1 MPYPKELY
9 RPHSHPVTRNSGACR
24 GTPASRA
31 HNLLL
36 LFTHSLRCG
45 LEECRQPRW
54 LALISFLII
63 IGTAAAVARE
73 PAPEILGIRLGM
85 KYASAHTRLTR
96 IGHFKSE
103 DEGQEVW
110 TLNNDKHYQYA
121 IVGFDQERK
130 VRYVTV
136 LARPDGQAVNYEDI
150 GDLAQAARAGQPGNL
165 RYTWKLNDR
174 KNHFEYLAIVAG
186 KDAHRLDRYTVKRLG
201 LQNEEE
207 HERD

>member
-1 MPYPKELY
+1 MMRL
-9 RPHSHPVTRNSGACR
+9 ALLI
-24 GTPASRA
+24 
-31 HNLLL
+31 LLL
-36 LFTHSLRCG
+36 SG
-45 LEECRQPRW
+45 LDG
-54 LALISFLII
+54 F
-63 IGTAAAVARE
+63 AASHQ

-85 KYASAHTRLTR
+85 KYASAHARLTR

-121 IVGFDQERK
+121 IVGFDRERK

-150 GDLAQAARAGQPGNL
+150 GDLAQASHAGQPGNL
-165 RYTWKLNDR
+165 RYTWKLSDR
-174 KNHFEYLAIVAG
+174 KSHFEYIAIVTG

-201 LQNEEE
+201 VQNEEE